1 MAQAQT
7 QIQEQRQE
15 QRLGQSISAQQ
26 LLQAQLVELPIQQ
39 LQERIET
46 EMHDNPALETAVDD
60 EPHEWEA
67 DGPAATDETDD
78 FDSQREREE
87 RCPQEEESWS
97 FHIPKY
103 TIIPR
108 LAKTFPWRAYR
119 PIRWTHMS
127 VFGHFCSYRPRVW
140 THMHT

>member
-87 RCPQEEESWS
+87 RSDALDAALQNLGRDDEDLPVYQGG
-97 FHIPKY
+97 
-103 TIIPR
+103 
-108 LAKTFPWRAYR
+108 R
-119 PIRWTHMS
+119 PS
-127 VFGHFCSYRPRVW
+127 G
-140 THMHT
+140 